1 MTDRMGILGLD
12 IGGANVK
19 AVRLDRDA
27 GGGTMATTVGTP
39 LEVWRDP
46 SLLVGELSALG
57 RKLDAGTC
65 SHAALTMTAELCD
78 SFTTK
83 REGVNFICGAV
94 REAFPGLD
102 ISVLDVTTGTWVRLD
117 RVAANP
123 LHFAANNWMASALH
137 AVQTHPDALLIDV
150 GSTTTDIIPLA
161 GGRVAAVGRT
171 DTERLDRGELVYCGV
186 LRSNPN
192 TLVHTVPVRGSLCRV
207 ADERFSLMADVHL
220 LLGNI
225 TEADYTC
232 ATADGRGV
240 GPEAARMRLAR
251 LVCADGEML
260 GMADVVCMARAV
272 YEAQLFRVIRA
283 ALQVLS
289 GLDAAQRPGMV
300 LAAGSGAFVAVE
312 VAARLGL
319 EAALYPGDPKR
330 RQEVVLPALAAAH
343 LLSQEV
349 WP

>member
-1 MTDRMGILGLD
+1 MSDNRGILGLD

-27 GGGTMATTVGTP
+27 NGETTANTASAP

-46 SLLVGELSALG
+46 SLLAGELISLG
-57 RKLDAGTC
+57 RKLDAGAC
-65 SHAALTMTAELCD
+65 AHAALTMTAELCD

-94 REAFPGLD
+94 HEAFPELAAFA
-102 ISVLDVTTGTWVRLD
+102 LDVTSGKWERLD
-117 RVAANP
+117 RVAAHP

-137 AVQTHPDALLIDV
+137 AAQSHPDALLIDV
-150 GSTTTDIIPLA
+150 GSTTTDIIPLVD
-161 GGRVAAVGRT
+161 GRVAAVGRT
-171 DTERLDRGELVYCGV
+171 DTERLDHGELVYCGA

-192 TLVHTVPVRGSLCRV
+192 TLVRTVPVRGSMCRV

-225 TEADYTC
+225 GDADYTC
-232 ATADGRGV
+232 VTADGRGTT
-240 GPEAARMRLAR
+240 PDAARMRLAR

-260 GMADVVCMARAV
+260 PMEDVVCMARTV
-272 YEAQLFRVIRA
+272 YEAQLHAVTRA

-289 GLDAAQRPGMV
+289 GLDAARRPGLV
-300 LAAGSGAFVAVE
+300 LAAGSGAFVAAE
-312 VAARLGL
+312 AAARMGM
-319 EAALYPGDPKR
+319 EAAYYPGDPKR

-349 WP
+349 WA